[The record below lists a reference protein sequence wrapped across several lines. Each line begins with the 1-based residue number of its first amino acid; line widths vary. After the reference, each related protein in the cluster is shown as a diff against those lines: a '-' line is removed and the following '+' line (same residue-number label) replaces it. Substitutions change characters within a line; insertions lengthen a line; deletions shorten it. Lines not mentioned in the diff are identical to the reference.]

1 MHGANAI
8 HTWRW
13 RLPCGLM
20 RTMFRPV
27 SLYVGLR
34 YTRAKRRNHFISFI
48 SLTSILGLT
57 LGVMVLI
64 VVLSVMNGFDR
75 ELQRRILG
83 MVPQASVVGYQPFSN
98 WRDLV
103 AQADRHPQV
112 EGAAPFIQLQGLLSN
127 KGAVDSAFVS
137 GIHPDFE
144 SQVSILPQHL
154 ESGSLQELQPGS
166 FNIILGSALARKL
179 GLVIGDKVTLVLPE
193 AAVTPAGIIPRFK
206 RFNLVGTFRVGAEL
220 DGMVGF
226 VHLEDAARLA
236 RIKGKVEGVR
246 LKVKDLFQAG
256 RVAWDLASQQ
266 DQQFYATDW
275 TRTHGTL
282 FQAIKMEKTMMALL
296 LLLIVAVAA
305 FNIVSSLVMV
315 VTDKKSDIAILRTLG
330 ASPGTIT
337 GIFMVQGSFIG
348 VLGTLAGTGLGVL
361 VALNISDFALWLEQ
375 VLHTKLFEQYFVNY
389 LPSELRWGN
398 VLFVSGMGFLMSFLA
413 TLYPARKA
421 ARVQPA
427 EALRYG

>member
-1 MHGANAI
+1 
-8 HTWRW
+8 
-13 RLPCGLM
+13 
-20 RTMFRPV
+20 MFRPV
-27 SLYVGLR
+27 SLFVGLR

-83 MVPQASVVGYQPFSN
+83 MVPQASVVGYQPFAN

-103 AQADRHPQV
+103 MKAEQHPQV
-112 EGAAPFIQLQGLLSN
+112 VGAAPFIQLQGLLSN
-127 KGAVDSAFVS
+127 KGAVDSAFVT
-137 GIHPDFE
+137 GIDPEYE
-144 SQVSILPQHL
+144 SRVSILPQHL
-154 ESGSLQELQPGS
+154 KAGTLDNLQSGA

-206 RFNLVGTFRVGAEL
+206 RFTVAGTFEVGAEL

-226 VHLEDAARLA
+226 INLEDAARLA

-246 LKVKDLFQAG
+246 LKVDNLFSAG
-256 RVAWDLASQQ
+256 RVSWEIAS
-266 DQQFYATDW
+266 DQTRRFYATDW

-330 ASPGTIT
+330 ASPGTIM

-348 VLGTLAGTGLGVL
+348 VMGTLAGTLLGVA

-398 VLFVSGMGFLMSFLA
+398 VIFVSGMGFLMSFLA
-413 TLYPARKA
+413 TLYPASKA
-421 ARVQPA
+421 AKVQPA
-427 EALRYG
+427 EALRYE

>member
-1 MHGANAI
+1 
-8 HTWRW
+8 
-13 RLPCGLM
+13 
-20 RTMFRPV
+20 MFRPV
-27 SLYVGLR
+27 SLFVGLR

-48 SLTSILGLT
+48 SLTSIMGLT

-83 MVPQASVVGYQPFSN
+83 MVPQASIVGYQPFADWQSI
-98 WRDLV
+98 V
-103 AQADRHPQV
+103 TQAEQNPHV
-112 EGAAPFIQLQGLLSN
+112 VGAAPFVQLQGLLSH
-127 KGAVDSAFVS
+127 KGAVDSAFIS
-137 GIHPDFE
+137 GVHPDFE
-144 SQVSILPQHL
+144 DRVSILTQHMKA
-154 ESGSLQELQPGS
+154 GSLQELQPGS
-166 FNIILGSALARKL
+166 FNIVLGSALARKL
-179 GLVIGDKVTLVLPE
+179 GLVVGDKVTLVLPE

-206 RFNLVGTFRVGAEL
+206 RFTVSGLFRVGAEL

-226 VHLEDAARLA
+226 INLEDAARLA

-246 LKVKDLFQAG
+246 LKLDDLFEAG
-256 RVAWDLASQQ
+256 RVSWELAAQQ
-266 DQQFYATDW
+266 QSQFYATDW

-330 ASPGTIT
+330 ASPGTIM

-348 VLGTLAGTGLGVL
+348 IVGTLTGTVLGVL

-375 VLHTKLFEQYFVNY
+375 TLNTKLFEQYFVNY
-389 LPSELRWGN
+389 LPSELRWEN
-398 VLFVSGMGFLMSFLA
+398 VFFVSGVGFLMSFVA

-421 ARVQPA
+421 SKVQPA
-427 EALRYG
+427 EALRYE

>member
-1 MHGANAI
+1 
-8 HTWRW
+8 
-13 RLPCGLM
+13 
-20 RTMFRPV
+20 MFRPV
-27 SLYVGLR
+27 SLYIGLR

-83 MVPQASVVGYQPFSN
+83 MVPQASIVGYQPFSG
-98 WRDLV
+98 WEDIV
-103 AQADRHPQV
+103 ANAEQHAEV

-127 KGAVDSAFVS
+127 KGAVDSAFIS
-137 GIHPDFE
+137 GIHPDYE
-144 SQVSILPQHL
+144 SRVSILPQHL
-154 ESGSLQELQPGS
+154 KSGSLTELQSGS

-179 GLVIGDKVTLVLPE
+179 GLAIGDKVTLVLPE

-206 RFNLVGTFRVGAEL
+206 RFTVAGTFQVGAEL

-226 VHLEDAARLA
+226 INLEDAARLA
-236 RIKGKVEGVR
+236 RMKGKVEGVR
-246 LKVKDLFQAG
+246 LKVKDLFSAG
-256 RVAWDLASQQ
+256 RISWDLATKQEG
-266 DQQFYATDW
+266 QFYATDW

-330 ASPGTIT
+330 ASPGTIM

-348 VLGTLAGTGLGVL
+348 VIGTLAGTALGVT

-375 VLHTKLFEQYFVNY
+375 VLNTKLFEQYFVNY
-389 LPSELRWGN
+389 LPSELRWEN
-398 VLFVSGMGFLMSFLA
+398 VIFVSSMGFLMSFAA

-421 ARVQPA
+421 SKVQPA
-427 EALRYG
+427 EALRYE

>member
-1 MHGANAI
+1 
-8 HTWRW
+8 
-13 RLPCGLM
+13 
-20 RTMFRPV
+20 MFRPV
-27 SLYVGLR
+27 SLYIGLR

-83 MVPQASVVGYQPFSN
+83 MVPQASIVGYQPFSG
-98 WRDLV
+98 WEDIV
-103 AQADRHPQV
+103 ANAEQHAEV

-127 KGAVDSAFVS
+127 KGAVDSAFIS
-137 GIHPDFE
+137 GIHPDYE
-144 SQVSILPQHL
+144 SRVSILPQHL
-154 ESGSLQELQPGS
+154 KSGSLTELQSGS

-179 GLVIGDKVTLVLPE
+179 GLAIGDKVTLVLPE

-206 RFNLVGTFRVGAEL
+206 RFTVAGTFQVGAEL

-226 VHLEDAARLA
+226 INLEDAARLA
-236 RIKGKVEGVR
+236 RMKGKVEGVR
-246 LKVKDLFQAG
+246 LKVKDLFSAG
-256 RVAWDLASQQ
+256 RISWDLATKQEG
-266 DQQFYATDW
+266 QFYATDW

-330 ASPGTIT
+330 E
-337 GIFMVQGSFIG
+337 IG
-348 VLGTLAGTGLGVL
+348 RAHV
-361 VALNISDFALWLEQ
+361 
-375 VLHTKLFEQYFVNY
+375 
-389 LPSELRWGN
+389 
-398 VLFVSGMGFLMSFLA
+398 
-413 TLYPARKA
+413 
-421 ARVQPA
+421 
-427 EALRYG
+427 

>member
-1 MHGANAI
+1 
-8 HTWRW
+8 
-13 RLPCGLM
+13 
-20 RTMFRPV
+20 MFRPV

-83 MVPQASVVGYQPFSN
+83 MVPQASIMGYQPFAEWES
-98 WRDLV
+98 LV
-103 AQADRHPQV
+103 EMAEQDPQV

-127 KGAVDSAFVS
+127 KGTVDSAFIS
-137 GIHPDFE
+137 GIHPE
-144 SQVSILPQHL
+144 YEERVSILPQHL
-154 ESGSLQELQPGS
+154 KSGSLQELESGS
-166 FNIILGSALARKL
+166 FNVILGSALARKL

-193 AAVTPAGIIPRFK
+193 AALTPAGIIPRFK
-206 RFNLVGTFRVGAEL
+206 RFTVVGTFEVGAEL

-226 VHLEDAARLA
+226 INLEDAARLA

-246 LKVKDLFQAG
+246 LRVENLFSAG
-256 RVAWDLASQQ
+256 QVAWDLAQEQQ
-266 DQQFYATDW
+266 GRFYATDW

-330 ASPGTIT
+330 ASPGTIM

-348 VLGTLAGTGLGVL
+348 IVGTLAGTGLGVL

-375 VLHTKLFEQYFVNY
+375 ALDRELFAQYFVNY
-389 LPSELRWGN
+389 LPSELRWEN
-398 VLFVSGMGFLMSFLA
+398 VIFVSGMGFLMSFMA

-421 ARVQPA
+421 SKVQPA
-427 EALRYG
+427 EALRYE

>member
-1 MHGANAI
+1 
-8 HTWRW
+8 
-13 RLPCGLM
+13 
-20 RTMFRPV
+20 MFRPV
-27 SLYVGLR
+27 SLFVGLR

-83 MVPQASVVGYQPFSN
+83 MVPQASIVGYQPFDN
-98 WRDLV
+98 WRSIIE
-103 AQADRHPQV
+103 QAEKNPEV
-112 EGAAPFIQLQGLLSN
+112 EGAAPFIQLQGLLSH
-127 KGAVDSAFVS
+127 KGVVDSAFIS
-137 GIHPDFE
+137 GIHPEFE
-144 SQVSILPQHL
+144 SRVSILPQHL
-154 ESGSLQELQPGS
+154 KAGSLTELKSGS
-166 FNIILGSALARKL
+166 FNIVLGSALARKL
-179 GLVIGDKVTLVLPE
+179 GLAIGDKVTLVLPE

-206 RFNLVGTFRVGAEL
+206 RFTVAGTFEVGAEL

-226 VHLEDAARLA
+226 INLEDAARLA

-246 LKVKDLFQAG
+246 LKVKDLFSAG
-256 RVAWDLASQQ
+256 RVSWDLATKQ
-266 DQQFYATDW
+266 DGRFYATDW

-330 ASPGTIT
+330 ASPGTIM

-348 VLGTLAGTGLGVL
+348 IMGTLAGTALGVT

-375 VLHTKLFEQYFVNY
+375 ALNTKLFEQYFVNY
-389 LPSELRWGN
+389 LPSELRWEN
-398 VLFVSGMGFLMSFLA
+398 VIFVSGMGFLMSFAA
-413 TLYPARKA
+413 TVYPARKA
-421 ARVQPA
+421 SKVQPA
-427 EALRYG
+427 EALRYE

>member
-1 MHGANAI
+1 
-8 HTWRW
+8 
-13 RLPCGLM
+13 
-20 RTMFRPV
+20 MFRPV
-27 SLYVGLR
+27 SLFVGLR

-57 LGVMVLI
+57 LGVTVLI

-83 MVPQASVVGYQPFSN
+83 MVPQASIVGYSPFDD
-98 WRDLV
+98 WKGV
-103 AQADRHPQV
+103 VEEAEKHPRV
-112 EGAAPFIQLQGLLSN
+112 MGAAPFIQLQGLLSN
-127 KGAVDSAFVS
+127 KGAVDSAFIS
-137 GIHPDFE
+137 GIAPDYE
-144 SQVSILPQHL
+144 DRVSIVSQHL
-154 ESGSLQELQPGS
+154 TAGSLQELQPGS
-166 FNIILGSALARKL
+166 FNIILGAALARKL
-179 GLVIGDKVTLVLPE
+179 GLAIGDKVTLVLPE

-206 RFNLVGTFRVGAEL
+206 RFTVAGMFRVGAEL

-226 VHLEDAARLA
+226 IHLEDAARLA
-236 RIKGKVEGVR
+236 RMKGQVEGVR
-246 LKVKDLFQAG
+246 LKVNDLFSAG
-256 RVAWDLASQQ
+256 RVSWELVGKLQEQRDS
-266 DQQFYATDW
+266 QFYASDW

-330 ASPGTIT
+330 ASPGTIM

-348 VLGTLAGTGLGVL
+348 IVGTLAGTALGVL
-361 VALNISDFALWLEQ
+361 VALNISDFALWLEGA
-375 VLHTKLFEQYFVNY
+375 LNTKLFEQYFVNY
-389 LPSELRWGN
+389 LPSELRWEN
-398 VLFVSGMGFLMSFLA
+398 VAFVSGMGFLMSFAA

-421 ARVQPA
+421 SKVQPA
-427 EALRYG
+427 EALRYE